1 MAFSKVPTFPC
12 TLISRWQLSIVKLM
26 TPCFVFLIILDL
38 SQFHLNI
45 NIKHWLPDLDQH
57 FKVTSVTETWLRQSV
72 IYFFLCRPKI
82 IDPLAWGIYWLSL
95 LLWHFKDHSL
105 KKYHF
110 PFIFFFV
117 YLLFSALIWYFYLV
131 FCGRIVL
138 NLFQLWYWMF
148 TVLGFKNTWKVWKV
162 L

>member
-1 MAFSKVPTFPC
+1 MIIDCNAS
-12 TLISRWQLSIVKLM
+12 LN
-26 TPCFVFLIILDL
+26 PCFSCFITHFITFRALHDQAPEYISELIYYLRY
-38 SQFHLNI
+38 S
-45 NIKHWLPDLDQH
+45 PGLDQH

-95 LLWHFKDHSL
+95 LLWHFKDHSF

-110 PFIFFFV
+110 PFIFFLC
-117 YLLFSALIWYFYLV
+117 LLVIFCLNLIFYLV

-138 NLFQLWYWMF
+138 NLFQLWYWVF